1 MTVKDTS
8 LAAFFKDK
16 TQESITTLEARV
28 LDSLY
33 VDGPGTRLDLA
44 NRLCKPINCITG
56 PVLALIKAEI
66 IEEYDRVVQ
75 PETGNKA
82 WKLKVKEKYA

>member
-16 TQESITTLEARV
+16 TQRSISTIEARV

-44 NRLCKPINCITG
+44 NRLRVPINCVTK
-56 PVLALIKAEI
+56 PVLNLVTAGI
-66 IEEYDRVVQ
+66 IVEDAKVVQ

-82 WKLKVKEKYA
+82 WQLKVEEEYA

>member
-8 LAAFFKDK
+8 LAAFFSDK
-16 TQESITTLEARV
+16 TQRSISTIEARV

-33 VDGPGTRLDLA
+33 EDGPGTRLDLSK
-44 NRLCKPINCITG
+44 RLGKPINCITA

-66 IEEYDRVVQ
+66 IEEHDRVVQ

-82 WKLKVKEKYA
+82 WQLKVKEKHA